1 MKRVCGHVLA
11 ALAVLAGG
19 ASVTSACVHDD
30 STIFVF
36 DVLAPQEV
44 SNGASCV
51 FTSDT
56 TQPYISSGVIDI
68 DFGANGYFA
77 EYLVGNQMVP
87 QGNPS
92 TPQNETSYVTIRN
105 VVVRITDTAE
115 PPNQLTTFTQ
125 AASATIP
132 PLNGTTPSFA
142 PIGVLTIDHNTLHN
156 PNVFNVVAG
165 GGGVRLLTYVI
176 FKGITTGGDNVESG
190 EFEFPVDVCKG
201 CLISFAAQDINP
213 DFVTPNCAN
222 ATGTGGTALP
232 APCIL
237 GQDQSV
243 DCSQCLGVP
252 DCNPQLV
259 VAPGVILDAGAG

>member
-44 SNGASCV
+44 SNGESCV

-105 VVVRITDTAE
+105 VVVRITDTAD
-115 PPNQLTTFTQ
+115 PPNQLATFTQ

-142 PIGVLTIDHNTLHN
+142 PIGVLTIDHNTLMN

-165 GGGVRLLTYVI
+165 GGGARLLTYVI
-176 FKGITTGGDNVESG
+176 FKGITTGRRQCRVRRVRVPGRRVQG
-190 EFEFPVDVCKG
+190 V
-201 CLISFAAQDINP
+201 P
-213 DFVTPNCAN
+213 DFVRAAGHQPGLRSTELRQCDQHWGNRTACALHPGPGSVRRLL
-222 ATGTGGTALP
+222 AVPERSRLQSTSGGRP
-232 APCIL
+232 RR
-237 GQDQSV
+237 D
-243 DCSQCLGVP
+243 
-252 DCNPQLV
+252 
-259 VAPGVILDAGAG
+259 LDAGAG